1 MSKQFYELGKY
12 LANLQKMQETQ
23 KLIDFGKIQNKYL
36 DQKEKAKKKHKGE
49 VLDDVLDELNKQEE
63 AEIEQAKLELADQL
77 VKEEAEMREQQQN
90 KFHEDKKGL
99 VERNHANRKARLLA
113 LKDKYKD
120 LDEPTLNKVA
130 DKLIQRLDKSTAEV
144 KQELEQ
150 ENIENVEKSRLLLV
164 ANKEA
169 DIKNI

>member
-1 MSKQFYELGKY
+1 
-12 LANLQKMQETQ
+12 
-23 KLIDFGKIQNKYL
+23 
-36 DQKEKAKKKHKGE
+36 
-49 VLDDVLDELNKQEE
+49 
-63 AEIEQAKLELADQL
+63 
-77 VKEEAEMREQQQN
+77 
-90 KFHEDKKGL
+90 
-99 VERNHANRKARLLA
+99 LA